1 MIGSFRTP
9 CGRITADLS
18 LGNPVEEFSDWLSS
32 PRSNEFTPHTSF
44 LDRVDAVELL
54 ATEKLSGGGRVDRSG
69 ESARRAARRSLSLA
83 VRAAAI
89 IGSVS
94 RGPANLEN
102 SCEFLFC
109 FTFHSGT
116 AEKETAQTSAQAQ
129 ECI

>member
-1 MIGSFRTP
+1 MIGTP

-54 ATEKLSGGGRVDRSG
+54 ATEKLSGGGRVDKSG

-83 VRAAAI
+83 VKAAAI

-94 RGPANLEN
+94 RGPANLKN
-102 SCEFLFC
+102 SRSC
-109 FTFHSGT
+109 H
-116 AEKETAQTSAQAQ
+116 
-129 ECI
+129 